1 MLTHAAINPSADGEA
16 ERARR
21 NDAGFRRE
29 RTVGKEDARRVIG
42 DSSAVQQFPRFSIGV
57 DSPTADNARIEE
69 IKAPFTWPID
79 LSVGVA
85 DQDGLALVDGDLRR
99 TDLNH
104 EWHGDALPLRG
115 PVGARAERRRLVA
128 RMLKAPSLFLR
139 PVRLL
144 GRVGE
149 PAPEAIGSWEA

>member
-1 MLTHAAINPSADGEA
+1 MHATVNPAADGEA

-21 NDAGFRRE
+21 NHPGFRRE
-29 RTVGKEDARRVIG
+29 RTVGQENARGVIG
-42 DSSAVQQFPRFSIGV
+42 DGPAVQKLPRFSIGV
-57 DSPTADNARIEE
+57 DGPTADNARIEE

-104 EWHGDALPLRG
+104 KWHGDALPLRG

-128 RMLKAPSLFLR
+128 RRNA
-139 PVRLL
+139 
-144 GRVGE
+144 
-149 PAPEAIGSWEA
+149 